1 MLGMSA
7 SVSSSILVIENPS
20 PTFSSV
26 TFASVWMRVGLMP
39 ARDSCA
45 VRAIVKQPAC
55 AAPINSSGFVADWPS
70 SKRDLNE
77 YGPSKAPLPT
87 FSRPLP
93 WARLP
98 VHSASALWIG
108 IKSPFDWLLM
118 LYWIL
123 RRVRS
128 LRRVSVLTHIGTTRH
143 NQLDGKHL

>member
-70 SKRDLNE
+70 SNRDLNE
-77 YGPSKAPLPT
+77 YRSEEHTSELQSPDHLVC
-87 FSRPLP
+87 
-93 WARLP
+93 RL
-98 VHSASALWIG
+98 LLEKKKKKKK
-108 IKSPFDWLLM
+108 IKCND
-118 LYWIL
+118 Y
-123 RRVRS
+123 
-128 LRRVSVLTHIGTTRH
+128 
-143 NQLDGKHL
+143 N